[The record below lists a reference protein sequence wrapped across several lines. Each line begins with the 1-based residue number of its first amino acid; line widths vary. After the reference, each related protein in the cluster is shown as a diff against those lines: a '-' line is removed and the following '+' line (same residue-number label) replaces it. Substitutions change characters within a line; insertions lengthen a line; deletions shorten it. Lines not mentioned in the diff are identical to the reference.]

1 MLAFVLL
8 NFLCGILCNS
18 PSIEAVV
25 TGSIFLEDYV
35 TLGFR
40 VVMLQHCY
48 LYTWGL
54 GYRLDF

>member
-1 MLAFVLL
+1 MLVFIFLI
-8 NFLCGILCNS
+8 FLCGILCNS

-25 TGSIFLEDYV
+25 TGSIFSEDYV
-35 TLGFR
+35 TLGFH

-48 LYTWGL
+48 LYTRGL